1 MSNDPVTL
9 PGAPDLAPEIAQ
21 QVQRF
26 TMGQLFHLL
35 RHIKKLAAQAPAQA
49 QLLLVQHPPI
59 CHALLHAECLA
70 GTVEE
75 PSMPIEN
82 AELQRAKLKAK
93 EMQEIVESYQLPAPP
108 QEVPLAQQ
116 AFALSPDGLMGVMP
130 KFPGAMPGMIATSKA
145 VPLVPGQTLAG
156 GTPSALQMP
165 VMMPQPPVL
174 GGPTILPPPPPP
186 GMPGL
191 SLTPGALPGLSQPA
205 GAPAGMVFDA
215 QTKNLMDKL
224 VTMSPEQIEQ
234 LPEAIKQQVF
244 AFLQSQQM
252 GAARM

>member
-75 PSMPIEN
+75 PITVNFLINWSIS
-82 AELQRAKLKAK
+82 ELNTLVHPTTCLSDTDCWIQQFTAPTMVVTRWILYKKRAKCTQTVDPTSHCQSWCSDLLDPTTC
-93 EMQEIVESYQLPAPP
+93 VT
-108 QEVPLAQQ
+108 Q
-116 AFALSPDGLMGVMP
+116 ASCWTHLC
-130 KFPGAMPGMIATSKA
+130 I
-145 VPLVPGQTLAG
+145 
-156 GTPSALQMP
+156 
-165 VMMPQPPVL
+165 
-174 GGPTILPPPPPP
+174 
-186 GMPGL
+186 
-191 SLTPGALPGLSQPA
+191 
-205 GAPAGMVFDA
+205 
-215 QTKNLMDKL
+215 
-224 VTMSPEQIEQ
+224 
-234 LPEAIKQQVF
+234 
-244 AFLQSQQM
+244 
-252 GAARM
+252 